1 METVEVILSE
11 GISYFTPTTSCT
23 VGLLAMPALISP
35 SEDGKMLKAWDES
48 FS

>member
-11 GISYFTPTTSCT
+11 GTSYFTPTTST